1 MADTSPRP
9 HPGGLARNA
18 YLTIKEDILRCR
30 LEPGERVNR
39 AALNERYGYGDA
51 ATREALNRLSQEE
64 LVEVLPREGY
74 RIAPI
79 TLKDV
84 NDLFATRL
92 ILEPAL
98 ARQAAGNLDPNQL
111 RILQQ
116 EGDQPAAWR
125 NRAELE
131 DYARANA
138 AFHLAIA
145 RASGN
150 RRVIRMMETLLDD
163 LKRTMLLS
171 YLLGNRSHGL
181 ENAHPELVDALI
193 AGDADRAAAA
203 MTFDIETSHHFV
215 VGGLMLSPDLQ
226 SVSLGL
232 GSARPTAEP
241 PE

>member
-1 MADTSPRP
+1 MADSSPRL
-9 HPGGLARNA
+9 HSGGLARNA

-51 ATREALNRLSQEE
+51 ASREALNRLSQEE

-98 ARQAAGNLDPNQL
+98 ARQAAGNLDPSQL
-111 RILQQ
+111 RIIQQ
-116 EGDQPAAWR
+116 ESGRPATWR
-125 NRAELE
+125 NQADLE

-145 RASGN
+145 HASGN
-150 RRVIRMMETLLDD
+150 RRVIRMMDALMDELE
-163 LKRTMLLS
+163 RAMLLS

-181 ENAHPELVDALI
+181 ENAHPELVDSLI

-203 MTFDIETSHHFV
+203 MTFDIESSHHFV

-232 GSARPTAEP
+232 GSVRQTMESQ
-241 PE
+241 E